1 LIGQQFYFF
10 HAKKKYPFMKKI
22 LSDITTKEPVLK
34 STNIIMPDE
43 ASFDALLDEI
53 NKQKRQNQSL
63 QAEISALRNTEV
75 RLQKSVERLR
85 VENQDL
91 EQQVKKMTQ
100 RVREL
105 EIEISLPVNER
116 TLEINRTI
124 IAPIPQPKTKENIF
138 SRFAVVAIL
147 MLCTVAI
154 VWKWTNGKA
163 DQNLLPKTASVSQ
176 ALNEVENVSTP
187 APSVVQVA
195 APVVSTVTIP
205 AVLQPAS
212 TVVNNATVTA
222 APAPNTANAVATPN
236 ATPEEGYLLIDNPL
250 NKDFMVRVYTSYQ
263 RGARELAFVNTGDKF
278 RIRAQ
283 SPEKMRRQYVMNGKK
298 ISVEDYFYKISDKE
312 QWVFGLFTTKR
323 TATF

>member
-1 LIGQQFYFF
+1 
-10 HAKKKYPFMKKI
+10 MKKI
-22 LSDITTKEPVLK
+22 LSDIATKEPVLK
-34 STNIIMPDE
+34 STNITINPDE

-116 TLEINRTI
+116 TLEINRTL
-124 IAPIPQPKTKENIF
+124 IAPIPQSKPKENII
-138 SRFAVVAIL
+138 SRFAVVAVL

-154 VWKWTNGKA
+154 MWKWTNHNA
-163 DQNLLPKTASVSQ
+163 NQSLLPKAASVSQ
-176 ALNEVENVSTP
+176 ALNEVETVPPPT
-187 APSVVQVA
+187 PSVVQVA
-195 APVVSTVTIP
+195 APVVPIV
-205 AVLQPAS
+205 AS
-212 TVVNNATVTA
+212 PTVVQPEPTANA
-222 APAPNTANAVATPN
+222 APNT
-236 ATPEEGYLLIDNPL
+236 TPEEGYLLIDNPL

-298 ISVEDYFYKISDKE
+298 ITVEDYFYKISDKE
-312 QWVFGLFTTKR
+312 QWVFGFFTTKR
-323 TATF
+323 TAIITQ